1 MLSFNFDKSELKK
14 GKSIFS
20 TQVKINSD
28 SNNENPPQL
37 IKENDKEEE
46 LIKFLKNIISMN
58 ISKLKGDLSKDYI
71 KFQNHINDSIQS
83 YEIIISKIS
92 DYQSI
97 LIEQFSNIK
106 IKADKIENFSDKL
119 EKIDDKLTIYEIRL
133 NNLLKEF
140 KEAVNKYDSLFLD
153 NMSVP
158 GKIGKFCKYKNISEF
173 LSYSYDKFNQLDII
187 KESNISKMKSYKEKI
202 ETFIKKVN
210 SDMELLR
217 EENIQINSKK
227 LNFLEKKI
235 NEEINEIKKK
245 IELFPNQMSF
255 FNIEN
260 KINNLMNNY
269 NDIKNNK
276 EINDKIAIIENDIE
290 KLKANKNPNNNA
302 FYNNKNIKVIYSNIS
317 GKKLNRKTYYKEEKL
332 NNKNK
337 KTSKSS
343 KNITRLDYL
352 KKNDTVK
359 KQQSLNLDNINE
371 EFDENND
378 NSPLNKMLIKS
389 VKFSP
394 KRKSANSEYSLNL
407 NEKNSEKLERINNS
421 FKDNTFSHS
430 LDSSYNY
437 DKKDN
442 IIERF
447 IDEKKKE
454 EMNNN
459 KNNNEV
465 KRSISLGDKNKSN
478 FSNFSSPKYRTNIK
492 INKKKNIIKPK
503 IKSEISPSNEK
514 KNVILNID
522 NIKINK
528 KKEIPKGNRREKSN
542 TKNYDFTK
550 SHSENKKIKYLKK
563 INPHK
568 SQNTQK
574 AYNKNELESKEID
587 SENIKIFNNN
597 EIKNYLNHSS
607 NEKNFKTII
616 QSNNSYENQRIK
628 TINNNNNY
636 SSLILFDERSKLNS
650 FKSLS
655 HKNKKKNNYLPIK
668 NTYYHLFRLETIKKD
683 EIKKNNNNQNIFHP
697 EEIPIISNFS
707 MKKTSNSEKKPK
719 RGKLRIIIKN
729 KNNNKKNLNLELKI
743 IPANF
748 KESKKIQVE

>member
-1 MLSFNFDKSELKK
+1 MLSFNFDKNELTK

-20 TQVKINSD
+20 TQVKINND
-28 SNNENPPQL
+28 SINENKSQL

-46 LIKFLKNIISMN
+46 LVKFLKNIISMN
-58 ISKLKGDLSKDYI
+58 ISMLKGDLSKDYI
-71 KFQNHINDSIQS
+71 QFQNHINESIQS
-83 YEIIISKIS
+83 YEIIIRKIS

-106 IKADKIENFSDKL
+106 IKTDKIENFSDKL

-158 GKIGKFCKYKNISEF
+158 GKIGKFCKFKNISEF
-173 LSYSYDKFNQLDII
+173 LSYSYDKLNQLDII

-202 ETFIKKVN
+202 ETLIKKVN
-210 SDMELLR
+210 SDIELLR

-235 NEEINEIKKK
+235 NEDINEIKKK

-276 EINDKIAIIENDIE
+276 ELYDKIATIENDLE
-290 KLKANKNPNNNA
+290 KLKTNKNPNNNA

-317 GKKLNRKTYYKEEKL
+317 GKKLNSKTFYKEEKL
-332 NNKNK
+332 NKKNK
-337 KTSKSS
+337 KASKSS
-343 KNITRLDYL
+343 KNIIRLDYL
-352 KKNDTVK
+352 KKNIEVK
-359 KQQSLNLDNINE
+359 KQQSLKLDNINE

-378 NSPLNKMLIKS
+378 NSPLNNMLIKS

-394 KRKSANSEYSLNL
+394 KRKSVNSEYSLNL

-442 IIERF
+442 IIEGF

-465 KRSISLGDKNKSN
+465 KRSISLGDKNKSK
-478 FSNFSSPKYRTNIK
+478 FSYFSSRTNIK
-492 INKKKNIIKPK
+492 INKNKKKIIIKPK
-503 IKSEISPSNEK
+503 IKSEISPSNEE
-514 KNVILNID
+514 
-522 NIKINK
+522 KINK

-542 TKNYDFTK
+542 IKNYDFIK

-568 SQNTQK
+568 NQNTQK
-574 AYNKNELESKEID
+574 AYNKTELESKEID

-597 EIKNYLNHSS
+597 EIKKYLNYSS
-607 NEKNFKTII
+607 NEKTSKTII
-616 QSNNSYENQRIK
+616 KSNNSYENQRIK
-628 TINNNNNY
+628 TINNNNY
-636 SSLILFDERSKLNS
+636 SSLILFDKRSKLNN
-650 FKSLS
+650 FKSFS
-655 HKNKKKNNYLPIK
+655 HKNIKKNNYLSIK
-668 NTYYHLFRLETIKKD
+668 NTYYHLFRLESIKKD

-697 EEIPIISNFS
+697 QEIPIISNFS

-719 RGKLRIIIKN
+719 REKLRIIIKN
-729 KNNNKKNLNLELKI
+729 KNNYKKNLNLELKI